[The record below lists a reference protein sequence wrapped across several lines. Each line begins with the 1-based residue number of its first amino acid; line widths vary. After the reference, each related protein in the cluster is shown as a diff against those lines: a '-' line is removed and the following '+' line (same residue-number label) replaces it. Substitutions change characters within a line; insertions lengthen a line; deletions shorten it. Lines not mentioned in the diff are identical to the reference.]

1 MKTAFKIAWR
11 FLSSSRGQSILI
23 AIGIAVGVSVQ
34 VFIGSLIAGLQAELV
49 DTAIGRNTQ
58 VTVVPRERGGV
69 VEDYEAL
76 VGKIEA
82 AQPDAVR
89 HVSPAVDTSGFL
101 RFGGKDFPILLRGF
115 DVPRSDGIYR
125 LSEALVSGALPKGGE
140 VLLGTSLAE
149 EAGIA
154 QYDTVT
160 VATPRG
166 STRDVSV
173 SGIFDLKTAALN
185 SRWVVA
191 DLRLVQDIFSY
202 GDKVSSIEMQAAD
215 PFQADV
221 IAEEIAGI
229 LPEGLKVENWKALN
243 EQLLSG
249 LNGQSVSSL
258 MIQVFVLVSVVL
270 AIASVL
276 AITVMQKSRQLGI
289 LKAMGIRN
297 RDASVIFLV
306 EGFILGVAGAVL
318 GVALGLGLAYAFTK
332 FALNPDGT
340 PVIALFIDP
349 QFIALSA
356 VIAVISATLASLIP
370 ARRSARLDPMEVIRN
385 G

>member
-11 FLSSSRGQSILI
+11 FLSSSKGQSILI

-34 VFIGSLIAGLQAELV
+34 VFIGSLIAGLQVELV

-76 VGKIEA
+76 VQKIEA
-82 AQPDAVR
+82 AQPDAVK

-115 DVPRSDGIYR
+115 DMEKSDGIYR
-125 LSEALVSGALPKGGE
+125 LSEALVTGALPAGGE
-140 VLLGTSLAE
+140 VILGTNLAE

-173 SGIFDLKTAALN
+173 SGIYDLKTAALN

-191 DLRLVQDIFSY
+191 DLKLVQDIFSY

-215 PFQADV
+215 PFQADIV
-221 IAEEIAGI
+221 AGEIAQI
-229 LPEGLKVENWKALN
+229 LPEDLKVENWKAQN

-249 LNGQSVSSL
+249 LNGQSISSL

-289 LKAMGIRN
+289 LKAMGIKN
-297 RDASVIFLV
+297 KDASVIFLV